1 MALIIDGVFLQLERR
16 GSTRLWQ
23 TLLQL
28 LPGKLDMPI
37 VLLDRSGRHEQMAGI
52 EVIPYPTYKP
62 KFNTHDSALLERVCR
77 HYGAHAFVSTHF
89 TTPLQTPSVL
99 LVPDMIPERLGLD
112 LASREQQEKEAAI
125 AHARRHICVSRSTRE
140 DLLKFYP
147 ELDPLA
153 VRLAACG
160 VDEQRF
166 RRAEN
171 AAIAAFR
178 SRYDLQRPYFV
189 AFQARPHSAAYK
201 NASLLSG
208 ALDATSEAD
217 FDVLYVDASSEQSTF
232 TFMTNGC
239 RMVKAALD
247 DEDLALAYAGAAALV
262 YPSLYEGFG
271 LPVVEA
277 MACGCPVIATSNGG
291 LGEVAHD
298 AAFTISGTSPAE
310 LVDAM
315 RAVRDPAVRGRL
327 SAAGLQ
333 QAAQFRW
340 EPLVDALVQAIVEIH
355 AEDCAGLYRTFYDK
369 WTRLRAIQGE
379 VDILP

>member
-1 MALIIDGVFLQLERR
+1 LALIVDGVFLQLERR

-23 TLLQL
+23 TLLPL
-28 LPGKLDMPI
+28 LVRKLDMPI
-37 VLLDRSGRHEQMAGI
+37 VLLDRGGRREQIAGI
-52 EVIPYPTYKP
+52 EVVPYPTYKP

-99 LVPDMIPERLGLD
+99 VVCSMIPERLDFD
-112 LASREQQEKEAAI
+112 LRNREQQEKEVAI
-125 AHARRHICVSRSTRE
+125 AHARRHLCISRSTRD

-153 VRLAACG
+153 VRLAPCG

-166 RRAEN
+166 RPATE

-178 SRYDLQRPYFV
+178 SRYDLQRSYFV
-189 AFQARPHSAAYK
+189 AFQAGPHNAAYK
-201 NASLLSG
+201 NATLLSD
-208 ALDATSEAD
+208 ALVATSEAD
-217 FDVLYVDASSEQSTF
+217 FDVLCVDASSEQPTF
-232 TFMTNGC
+232 TLMANGC
-239 RMVKAALD
+239 RITKAALD
-247 DEDLALAYAGAAALV
+247 DENLALAYAGAAALV

-277 MACGCPVIATSNGG
+277 MACGCPVIATCNGA

-298 AAFTISGTSPAE
+298 AALTISGTSPAE
-310 LVDAM
+310 LVNAM

-327 SAAGLQ
+327 SAAGLR
-333 QAAQFRW
+333 QAAQFHW
-340 EPLVDALVQAIVEIH
+340 EPLADALAQAIVEVA
-355 AEDCAGLYRTFYDK
+355 AEDRAGLHRRFYDK